1 MDLFRIAG
9 ISVAITMLI
18 YVSLLLFSLTVNVS
32 SEDMLSLL
40 SSQRFRSALFVSA
53 LTALFASLL
62 SMSVSVPLGYMLSR
76 GLIPGKLLVDSASL
90 VLLALPPISI
100 GILILATLSLDPLRE
115 VERGIGIL
123 YNLPGIILAQFTV
136 EIPVVLRL
144 TREVFDYVERETE
157 DIFMTMGATRLRT
170 FIDAVLPAALPGLI
184 ATFIVAYFRAFG
196 EFGATLI
203 VSGQIPYRTE
213 TLPILM
219 LKEFEGS
226 LSRGLSIVLVTVII
240 TLAAV
245 TIVMYFREKSLRV

>member
-1 MDLFRIAG
+1 MFRLAG
-9 ISVAITMLI
+9 ISVAAIMLI
-18 YVSLLLFSLTVNVS
+18 YVSLLLFSLAVNVS
-32 SEDMLSLL
+32 SEDLLSMLS
-40 SSQRFRSALFVSA
+40 STRFRSALFVSA
-53 LTALFASLL
+53 LAALFASLL
-62 SMSVSVPLGYMLSR
+62 SMTVSVPLGYMLSR

-100 GILILATLSLDPLRE
+100 GILLLATLSLDPLKGL
-115 VERGIGIL
+115 ERGIGIL
-123 YNLPGIILAQFTV
+123 YNLPGIVLAQFTV

-157 DIFMTMGATRLRT
+157 EIFMTMGATRLRT
-170 FIDAVLPAALPGLI
+170 FLDAVLPAALPGLL

-226 LSRGLSIVLVTVII
+226 LGRGLSIVLVTVAV

-245 TIVMYFREKSLRV
+245 TIVMYLRERSFRP